1 MKQETEKAMVMTAID
16 PFAAAFAAAREAGM
30 AGEVPIGAAIIRAG
44 ALIAAAGNQTLR
56 DRDPSAHAEV
66 LAVRQAC
73 ERLGSQRLIDCDL
86 YVTLEPCAM
95 CAGALSL
102 ARIRRLYFA
111 ASDPKGGAVEHGPRF
126 FAQSTCHH
134 APDVYGGL
142 RESEAAQMLRDF
154 FAGKRG

>member
-1 MKQETEKAMVMTAID
+1 MKQETEKAMVMRAID

-86 YVTLEPCAM
+86 YVTLEPCVM
-95 CAGALSL
+95 CAGVISF

-111 ASDPKGGAVEHGPRF
+111 TDDPKGGGVEHGPRF
-126 FAQSTCHH
+126 FSQPTCHH
-134 APDVYGGL
+134 APEVYGGL
-142 RESEAAQMLRDF
+142 RASESAILLRDF
-154 FAGKRG
+154 FQSRR

>member
-86 YVTLEPCAM
+86 YVTLEPCVM
-95 CAGALSL
+95 CAGVISF

-111 ASDPKGGAVEHGPRF
+111 VDDPKGGGVEHGPRF
-126 FAQSTCHH
+126 FSQPTCHH
-134 APDVYGGL
+134 APEVYGGL
-142 RESEAAQMLRDF
+142 RASESATLLRDF
-154 FAGKRG
+154 FQSRR

>member
-1 MKQETEKAMVMTAID
+1 MKQETEKAMVMTARD

-86 YVTLEPCAM
+86 YVTLEPCVM
-95 CAGALSL
+95 CAGVISF

-111 ASDPKGGAVEHGPRF
+111 ADDPKGGGVEHGPRF
-126 FAQSTCHH
+126 FSQPTCHH
-134 APDVYGGL
+134 APEVYGGL
-142 RESEAAQMLRDF
+142 RASESAILLRDF
-154 FAGKRG
+154 FQSRR

>member
-1 MKQETEKAMVMTAID
+1 
-16 PFAAAFAAAREAGM
+16 M

-86 YVTLEPCAM
+86 YVTLEPCVM
-95 CAGALSL
+95 CAGVISF

-111 ASDPKGGAVEHGPRF
+111 ADDPKGGGVEHGPRF
-126 FAQSTCHH
+126 FSQPTCHH
-134 APDVYGGL
+134 APEVYGGL
-142 RESEAAQMLRDF
+142 RASESAILLRDF
-154 FAGKRG
+154 FQSRR

>member
-1 MKQETEKAMVMTAID
+1 MVMTAID

-86 YVTLEPCAM
+86 YVTLEPCVM
-95 CAGALSL
+95 CAGVISF

-111 ASDPKGGAVEHGPRF
+111 ADDPKGGGVEHGPRF
-126 FAQSTCHH
+126 FSQPTCHH
-134 APDVYGGL
+134 APEVYGGL
-142 RESEAAQMLRDF
+142 RASESAILLRDF
-154 FAGKRG
+154 FQSRR

>member
-1 MKQETEKAMVMTAID
+1 MKQETEKAMVMRAID

-86 YVTLEPCAM
+86 YVTLEPCVM
-95 CAGALSL
+95 CAGVISF

-111 ASDPKGGAVEHGPRF
+111 ADDPKGGGVEHGPRF
-126 FAQSTCHH
+126 FSQPTCHH
-134 APDVYGGL
+134 APEVYGGL
-142 RESEAAQMLRDF
+142 RASESAILLRDF
-154 FAGKRG
+154 FQSRR

>member
-1 MKQETEKAMVMTAID
+1 MKRETEKAIFMTAID

-86 YVTLEPCAM
+86 YVTLEPCVM
-95 CAGALSL
+95 CAGVISF

-111 ASDPKGGAVEHGPRF
+111 ADDPKGGGVEHGPRF
-126 FAQSTCHH
+126 FSQPTCHH
-134 APDVYGGL
+134 APEVYGGL
-142 RESEAAQMLRDF
+142 RASESAILLRDF
-154 FAGKRG
+154 FQSRR

>member
-1 MKQETEKAMVMTAID
+1 MVMTARD

-86 YVTLEPCAM
+86 YVTLEPCVM
-95 CAGALSL
+95 CAGVISF

-111 ASDPKGGAVEHGPRF
+111 ADDPKGGGVEHGPRF
-126 FAQSTCHH
+126 FSQPTCHH
-134 APDVYGGL
+134 APEVYGGL
-142 RESEAAQMLRDF
+142 RASESAILLRDF
-154 FAGKRG
+154 FQSRR

>member
-86 YVTLEPCAM
+86 YVTLEPCVM
-95 CAGALSL
+95 CAGVISF

-111 ASDPKGGAVEHGPRF
+111 ADDPKGGGVEHGPRF
-126 FAQSTCHH
+126 FSQPTCHH
-134 APDVYGGL
+134 APEVYGGL
-142 RESEAAQMLRDF
+142 RASESAILLRDF
-154 FAGKRG
+154 FQSRR